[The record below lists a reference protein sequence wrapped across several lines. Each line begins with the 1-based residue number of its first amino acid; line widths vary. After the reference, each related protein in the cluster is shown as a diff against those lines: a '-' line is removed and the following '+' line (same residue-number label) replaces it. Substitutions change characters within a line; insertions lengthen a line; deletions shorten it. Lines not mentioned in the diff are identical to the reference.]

1 MMEAVE
7 PSARWPI
14 AFADVLAAE
23 SRIRGFV
30 PETPL
35 RNYPPLDAAVG
46 HGVRVFVKHENHA
59 PTNSFKIRNALSV
72 MTRLPEDAR
81 RRGVVTATRGNH
93 GLGVA
98 YAGVLLAIPATIF
111 VPRGNNPDK
120 NEGMRRFGA
129 ELVEEGRDYDESL
142 SAAERAA
149 RERGLH
155 MVHSTNDP
163 GVIAGAATFTLEMLR
178 RAPDLD
184 ALVLSVGGGSQAVGA
199 LTVARALSPRLGVY
213 GVQAAGAS
221 AAHDSWRA
229 RRPIPSASANT
240 IADGLATRSVYEAT
254 FGPLCEGLADFVTV
268 TDAEIAAALRVILRT
283 THNLVEGA
291 GAAGLAGLMKLRERL
306 AGRTV
311 AIVLSGSNIDHDTL
325 ARVMGGVL

>member
-1 MMEAVE
+1 
-7 PSARWPI
+7 
-14 AFADVLAAE
+14 
-23 SRIRGFV
+23 
-30 PETPL
+30 
-35 RNYPPLDAAVG
+35 
-46 HGVRVFVKHENHA
+46 
-59 PTNSFKIRNALSV
+59 
-72 MTRLPEDAR
+72 
-81 RRGVVTATRGNH
+81 
-93 GLGVA
+93 
-98 YAGVLLAIPATIF
+98 
-111 VPRGNNPDK
+111 
-120 NEGMRRFGA
+120 
-129 ELVEEGRDYDESL
+129 
-142 SAAERAA
+142 
-149 RERGLH
+149 

-213 GVQAAGAS
+213 GVQAARAS

-254 FGPLCEGLADFVTV
+254 FGPLCEGVADFVTV
-268 TDAEIAAALRVILRT
+268 TDAEIAEALRVILST

>member
-1 MMEAVE
+1 MIAAVE
-7 PSARWPI
+7 PAARWPI
-14 AFADVLAAE
+14 AFADVLSAE

-30 PETPL
+30 AETPL

-46 HGVRVFVKHENHA
+46 LGMKVFVKHENHA
-59 PTNSFKIRNALSV
+59 PTNSFKVRNALSV
-72 MTRLPEDAR
+72 MTRLPEEGR

-98 YAGVLLAIPATIF
+98 YAGALLGIPATIF
-111 VPRGNNPDK
+111 VPRGNNPEK
-120 NEGMRRFGA
+120 NEGMRGFGA
-129 ELVEEGRDYDESL
+129 ELVEEGRDYDEAL
-142 SAAERAA
+142 AVAERSAS
-149 RERGLH
+149 ERGLH
-155 MVHSTNDP
+155 MVHPTNDP
-163 GVIAGAATFTLEMLR
+163 DVIAGAATFTLETLR
-178 RAPDLD
+178 RAPELE

-199 LTVARALSPRLGVY
+199 MTVARALSPRLAVY

-229 RRPIPSASANT
+229 RRPITAVSANT
-240 IADGLATRSVYEAT
+240 FADGLATRSVYAAT

-268 TDAEIAAALRVILRT
+268 NDAEIAEALRVILRT

-291 GAAGLAGLMKLRERL
+291 GAAGLAGLMKLRQEL

-311 AIVLSGSNIDHDTL
+311 AIVLSGSNIDRDTL
-325 ARVMGGVL
+325 ARAFGGGP